1 MRLRHSYI
9 DLAVDAQVH
18 GRRWFG
24 MRHSFQRSLVFLE
37 IWKNEHGQDL
47 IEYAMI
53 AGFIA
58 VVSGMFMPNVARDLS
73 TVYIKISNF
82 VKGAS

>member
-1 MRLRHSYI
+1 MK
-9 DLAVDAQVH
+9 
-18 GRRWFG
+18 RWK
-24 MRHSFQRSLVFLE
+24 QWTLRSLFFLE

-58 VVSGMFMPNVARDLS
+58 VVSGMFMPNVARDIS
-73 TVYIKISNF
+73 TVYSKISSA
-82 VKGAS
+82 VKGAA